1 MNVPNNNHN
10 PHREFITPDNAVMAF
25 IDHQAAIMTGIGD
38 MDPVRFRNNV
48 IALAKIAKLHNLP
61 TVLSD
66 NMPEGFAGPI
76 LPELVEILPDAPH
89 IHRTGPINAWDDPA
103 FVKAVAATG
112 RRKLVIA
119 GCTTDICLMFPAL
132 SALQAGYDVYGVI
145 DASGTWSPLDQQIAI
160 VRLVNAGAVVMNT
173 ANLLTEL
180 QYNHLRPTDEVSGRL
195 FGDLVPALYYT
206 GTQLQQHAE
215 AHWRK

>member
-1 MNVPNNNHN
+1 MNAVTNDRN
-10 PHREFITPDNAVMAF
+10 PHREVITPDNVAMLF

-38 MDPVRFRNNV
+38 IDPVRFRNNV
-48 IALAKIAKLHNLP
+48 IALAKMAKLHNLP

-76 LPELVEILPDAPH
+76 LPELVELLPDAPL
-89 IHRTGPINAWDDPA
+89 IHRDGPINAWDDPE
-103 FVKAVAATG
+103 FVKAVEATG

-145 DASGTWSPLDQQIAI
+145 DASGTWSPLDQHMA
-160 VRLVNAGAVVMNT
+160 VLRLVHAGVVVMNT
-173 ANLLTEL
+173 ANVLTEL
-180 QYNHLRPTDEVSGRL
+180 QYNHRRPSDAVSGQL
-195 FGDLVPALYYT
+195 FGDLVPALYYA
-206 GTQLQQHAE
+206 GTQLRQHAKT
-215 AHWRK
+215 R

>member
-1 MNVPNNNHN
+1 MAYYDTPSGRLNVVQVPAL
-10 PHREFITPDNAVMAF
+10 RE
-25 IDHQAAIMTGIGD
+25 
-38 MDPVRFRNNV
+38 
-48 IALAKIAKLHNLP
+48 
-61 TVLSD
+61 SD
-66 NMPEGFAGPI
+66 
-76 LPELVEILPDAPH
+76 
-89 IHRTGPINAWDDPA
+89 
-103 FVKAVAATG
+103 KAVLCIHGFCCDARIFGYAAS
-112 RRKLVIA
+112 K
-119 GCTTDICLMFPAL
+119 M
-132 SALQAGYDVYGVI
+132 SQAGYDVYGVI

>member
-1 MNVPNNNHN
+1 MNASNNNHN
-10 PHREFITPDNAVMAF
+10 PHGEFITPDNAVMAF
-25 IDHQAAIMTGIGD
+25 IDHQAAIMTGVGD
-38 MDPVRFRNNV
+38 LDPVRFRNNV
-48 IALAKIAKLHNLP
+48 IALAKIAKLHKLP

-76 LPELVEILPDAPH
+76 LPELVGILPEAPL
-89 IHRTGPINAWDDPA
+89 IHRAGPINAWDDPA
-103 FVKAVAATG
+103 FVKTIEATG

-145 DASGTWSPLDQQIAI
+145 DASGTWSPLDQQIA
-160 VRLVNAGAVVMNT
+160 VLRLVHAGVVVMNT
-173 ANLLTEL
+173 ANVLTEL
-180 QYNHLRPTDEVSGRL
+180 QYNHLRPADEVSGRL

-215 AHWRK
+215 ARGRK